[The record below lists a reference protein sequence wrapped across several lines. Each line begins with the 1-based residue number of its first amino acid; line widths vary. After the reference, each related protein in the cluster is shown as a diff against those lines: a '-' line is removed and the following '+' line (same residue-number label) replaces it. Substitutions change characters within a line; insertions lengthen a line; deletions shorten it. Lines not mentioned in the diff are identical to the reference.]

1 MECHPDFS
9 HKQHKKNTVDDTA
22 SQWLVKFD
30 PILASCT
37 HNTSPR
43 YSVQHR
49 NIMKD
54 MKLNK
59 IQFFNN
65 HPSNK
70 KKKKRQ
76 HVESYGLGSNIT
88 ALF

>member
-1 MECHPDFS
+1 
-9 HKQHKKNTVDDTA
+9 VDDTA

-49 NIMKD
+49 NILKD
-54 MKLNK
+54 IKLSK
-59 IQFFNN
+59 
-65 HPSNK
+65 SNFLIMFPVT

-76 HVESYGLGSNIT
+76 HVGCYGLGYNIT